1 MGTINLGNNGTING
15 VVTKP
20 EHPYMVRQPNS
31 GITVNHNSQ
40 TKISTIFGT
49 SHVSQ
54 GGLAFDTSTGRIT
67 FPRVGLYRLNAK
79 VNTATEGFYGNDSR
93 YAPRL
98 NGNDYIHQ
106 QLFYGGTQNKG
117 SNAWYNPYYLNI
129 CVDITNTSDYVEI
142 WMYQNSGSNVTLHNA
157 FGYLEIYLI
166 G

>member
-31 GITVNHNSQ
+31 GITVNHNSI
-40 TKISTIFGT
+40 TKVSTIFGT
-49 SHVSQ
+49 SHVLQ
-54 GGLAFDTSTGRIT
+54 GGMAFDASTGRIT
-67 FPRVGLYRLNAK
+67 FPRVGLYRINSK
-79 VNTATEGFYGNDSR
+79 VNTATEGFYGNDSSYR
-93 YAPRL
+93 PRL

-129 CVDITNTSDYVEI
+129 CVDITNTSDYVEL
-142 WMYQNSGSNVTLHNA
+142 WMYQNSGSNVALHSD
-157 FGYLEIYLI
+157 FGYLEVYLI